1 MQLDPIID
9 TAALQASAKIV
20 LAAALCYGCIS
31 DIRRLRI
38 PDSVWLIVIA
48 TFFFNY
54 WLRGG
59 APEGLAPHLWA
70 GAIAFALTYS
80 VYLAGILSGGDV
92 KLISALALWGGLRD
106 GMAFMIVMAL
116 IGGLLALLLLALR
129 KSMARWPAI
138 EPYVP
143 SRRLKAWA
151 RRRIYP
157 YGIAICL
164 AGLIF
169 IPTFFAP

>member
-1 MQLDPIID
+1 MQPDALFDP
-9 TAALQASAKIV
+9 AALQAGTKIV
-20 LAAALCYGCIS
+20 LALALCHGCIS

-38 PDSVWLIVIA
+38 PDSVWLIAIA

-54 WLRGG
+54 WLRG

-70 GAIAFALTYS
+70 GGIAFAFTFGI
-80 VYLAGILSGGDV
+80 YLAGVLGAGDV
-92 KLISALALWGGLRD
+92 KLISALVLWAGLRD

-138 EPYVP
+138 KPYIP

>member
-1 MQLDPIID
+1 MQLEPIID
-9 TAALQASAKIV
+9 TAALQAGAKIV

-31 DIRRLRI
+31 DIGRLRI
-38 PDSVWLIVIA
+38 PDSVWLIAIA

-54 WLRGG
+54 WLGA

-70 GAIAFALTYS
+70 GGIAFAFTFGIYLTG
-80 VYLAGILSGGDV
+80 VLGAGDV
-92 KLISALALWGGLRD
+92 KLISALALWAGLRD

-138 EPYVP
+138 KPYIP

-164 AGLIF
+164 TGLIF

>member
-1 MQLDPIID
+1 MQLEALFDP
-9 TAALQASAKIV
+9 AALQAGTKIV
-20 LAAALCYGCIS
+20 LALALCHGCIS

-38 PDSVWLIVIA
+38 PDSVWLIVLA

-54 WLRGG
+54 WLLGVPGG
-59 APEGLAPHLWA
+59 VAPHLWA
-70 GAIAFALTYS
+70 GGIAFALTFGI
-80 VYLAGILSGGDV
+80 YLAGVLGAGDV
-92 KLISALALWGGLRD
+92 KLISALALWAGLRD

-138 EPYVP
+138 KPYIP